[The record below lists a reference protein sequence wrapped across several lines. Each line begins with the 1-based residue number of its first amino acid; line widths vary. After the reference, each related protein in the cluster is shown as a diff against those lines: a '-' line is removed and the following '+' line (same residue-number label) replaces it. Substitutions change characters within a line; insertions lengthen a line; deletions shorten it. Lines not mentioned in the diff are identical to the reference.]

1 MNASRRPLVVTGESE
16 LLDDVLGA
24 AAAVGV
30 AVDVALDLG
39 ACRPQWIS
47 APLVLIG
54 SDVASALVDAP
65 AHRRAGVLLMS
76 RGSPADGVSMDA
88 ARVGAEAA
96 LTLPTDEATLLERL
110 ADAAEPAGAAGV
122 LAVLPGCGG
131 AGASALAAALAL
143 TAAAAGTQRAWLID
157 LDPLGG
163 GADAG
168 LGAELAV
175 GVRWTDL
182 STTAGRVSPLALRDA
197 LPSVRGVTVLAC
209 DSADDLALAAVRS
222 VLAAARRG
230 DGTVVIDLPRH
241 LTAAT
246 EHALAT
252 ADAALLVVR
261 AEVRA
266 VLAARQ
272 LLRRMTRLGPEPQVV
287 VRSVSGGGVPV
298 EEVARGLGL
307 RLAGALGDEQDVRA
321 ALLAGRPDG
330 LVHGTALAELCRR
343 LLDDTVTARRA
354 A

>member
-1 MNASRRPLVVTGESE
+1 M
-16 LLDDVLGA
+16 LGA

-54 SDVASALVDAP
+54 SDVAPALVDAP

-230 DGTVVIDLPRH
+230 DGTVVLDLPRYPDSRH
-241 LTAAT
+241 
-246 EHALAT
+246 
-252 ADAALLVVR
+252 R
-261 AEVRA
+261 ARA
-266 VLAARQ
+266 RH
-272 LLRRMTRLGPEPQVV
+272 G
-287 VRSVSGGGVPV
+287 
-298 EEVARGLGL
+298 
-307 RLAGALGDEQDVRA
+307 
-321 ALLAGRPDG
+321 GRPRSSSCEPRCG
-330 LVHGTALAELCRR
+330 RCWRPGSSCVA
-343 LLDDTVTARRA
+343 
-354 A
+354 